1 MTCPDGARFPNPCP
15 VCGDKAEHASWRG
28 TVTGSPATLC
38 PHPAERGHGTGC
50 CCAGLSSPL
59 ALLAGSPSSPFAA
72 PGLEERVA
80 ALEAIIAKLA
90 QSEPGFMSEA
100 RMDESRDN
108 GTTAWVRITHLP
120 TGVTVEAP
128 TRGEAITKL
137 GRAIERRARRHA
149 EHPARDF
156 PLILAAPIP
165 VRDHPA

>member
-15 VCGDKAEHASWRG
+15 VCGDGDEHVSWRA
-28 TVTGSPATLC
+28 TVSGSPATLC

-80 ALEAIIAKLA
+80 ALEAIVAKLA
-90 QSEPGFMSEA
+90 QPEPAFMSHVRAETF
-100 RMDESRDN
+100 RD
-108 GTTAWVRITHLP
+108 TETRAVRLTHLP
-120 TGVTVEAP
+120 SGVTVEAP

-137 GRAIERRARRHA
+137 GRAIERRARRRQ

-156 PLILAAPIP
+156 PPILAAPIP
-165 VRDHPA
+165 VRPET